1 MQFILFE
8 PHSDWAP
15 PQSLPDLSAAKVIAV
30 DCETRDPNLKTRGPG
45 GVRKD
50 GHVAGVSIA
59 TDTGITIYLPI
70 GHEAGGNLD
79 RGFVKRYL
87 QRELSR
93 PHQEKVG
100 ANFLYDLEWLKCDLD
115 VDVAGQLYDVQ
126 IAEPLIDENQR
137 SYSLERISRKYL
149 GEGKDEGLLKEAT
162 NAFFG
167 KGGGKKD
174 MWKLHSKF
182 VGPYGE
188 ADAKQT
194 LEVFLHQR
202 EILHRE
208 GLWSIFLLEMQLLHV
223 MFYMRLKGVPVDV
236 PRAEKSLVEL
246 KRREAEA
253 QKELNHLVGMN
264 VNVWAANSLQAAYDN
279 KGIEYPR
286 LLTGNASFTQEWLKE
301 QKDILSTKVL
311 NVRKINRMWS
321 TFVQGQVLDHHIN
334 GIVYCQFHANRGDSG
349 GTVTGRFSSSNPNLQ
364 QVPSPEKDPVLASFA
379 RSLFIPE
386 EGADWHCDDFSQIEP
401 RIQLHYAIMRGHTG
415 AAEAAETMVREGLDF
430 HTLTANIT
438 GLPRKRAKTINLGL
452 SYGMGLAKLAL
463 DLGVTEFE
471 AKEILS
477 QYHGAMPFL
486 KGITQEV
493 NTRAE
498 QQGYIKTLLG
508 RKRRFDSWEGGRG
521 QKGQAMPSRAEAME
535 KYGLP
540 VRRAFTHKAF
550 NALIQGS
557 AADVIKKVMVD
568 IYESGVLEQGAS
580 MHLTVHDELDFSVPK
595 DKPDLGKEI
604 VNIMENSV
612 KLAIPFKVDNEI
624 GPSWGEVKKAA

>member
-8 PHSDWAP
+8 PQSDWQP
-15 PQSLPDLSAAKVIAV
+15 PEILPDLSSANIIAL

-50 GHVAGVSIA
+50 GHVAGVSLA

-70 GHEAGGNLD
+70 GHQAGGNLD
-79 RGFVKRYL
+79 KGLVKRYL
-87 QRELSR
+87 KAQLGRE
-93 PHQEKVG
+93 HQEKVG
-100 ANFLYDLEWLKCDLD
+100 ANLLYDLEWLKCDLD
-115 VDVAGQLYDVQ
+115 VDVKGQLYDVQ
-126 IAEPLIDENQR
+126 AAEPLIDENNR

-149 GEGKDEGLLKEAT
+149 GEGKDETLLKQAT
-162 NAFFG
+162 QAFFG
-167 KGGGKKD
+167 KAGGKGD
-174 MWKLHSKF
+174 MWKLHSKY

-188 ADAKQT
+188 GDAYQT
-194 LEVFLHQR
+194 LHTFLAQR

-208 GLWSIFLLEMQLLHV
+208 GLWSIFLLEMRLLRV
-223 MFYMRLKGVPVDV
+223 MFYMRLTGVPVDV
-236 PRAEKSLVEL
+236 ARAERSLIEL
-246 KRREAEA
+246 QRREAEA
-253 QKELNHLVGMN
+253 QKELNYMVGMN
-264 VNVWAANSLQAAYDN
+264 VNVWAANSLQAAYDH
-279 KGIEYPR
+279 KGIQYPK

-321 TFVQGQVLDHHIN
+321 TFVKGQVLDHHIN

-379 RSLFIPE
+379 RSLFIPS
-386 EGADWHCDDFSQIEP
+386 EGCDWHCDDFSQIEP

-415 AAEAAETMVREGLDF
+415 AAEAAEIMVKEGLDF

-438 GLPRKRAKTINLGL
+438 GLPRKKAKTINLGL
-452 SYGMGLAKLAL
+452 SYGMGVAKLAL

-471 AKEILS
+471 AKEILA
-477 QYHGAMPFL
+477 QYHGNMPFL

-508 RKRRFDSWEGGRG
+508 RKRRFDLWEGGRN
-521 QKGQAMPSRAEAME
+521 QRGQALPSRAEAIE

-568 IYESGVLEQGAS
+568 IYESGVIEAGAQ
-580 MHLTVHDELDFSVPK
+580 MHLTVHDELDFSVPR
-595 DKPDLGKEI
+595 DKPELGKEI

-612 KLAIPFKVDNEI
+612 KLSIPFKVDNEI
-624 GPSWGEVKKAA
+624 GPSWGEVKKAS